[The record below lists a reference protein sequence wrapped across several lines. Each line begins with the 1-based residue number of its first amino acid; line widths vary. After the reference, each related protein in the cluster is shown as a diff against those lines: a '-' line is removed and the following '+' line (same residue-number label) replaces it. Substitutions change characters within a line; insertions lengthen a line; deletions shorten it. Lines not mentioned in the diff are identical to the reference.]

1 VKTKWEIF
9 LMIAILV
16 TIFIVAILA
25 GIMLLV
31 FIMDELMRIILSL

>member
-16 TIFIVAILA
+16 IISIVAILA

-31 FIMDELMRIILSL
+31 FIMEELMKIILFL

>member
-1 VKTKWEIF
+1 
-9 LMIAILV
+9 MIAILV

-31 FIMDELMRIILSL
+31 FIMDELMKIRLFL